1 MDLDPHIVRKEVHM
15 LERYFTKPQTA
26 DRIRGSWL
34 GEAIER
40 YVTWLADRGYQ
51 ARSLYHRV
59 PLLVR
64 FAAFAHHRGATG
76 VDALAGHVD
85 GFIQRQLRQRVRPCE
100 STAARRKYISDI
112 RHPIQQ
118 FLRVIRV
125 NGQPRGG
132 SNATRPFAHW
142 TPHFFAHLQDERGL
156 SPTTVEG
163 YATQLRS
170 FERYVTAQ
178 CLDGPQA
185 LTPMV
190 LDRFLAEKRIHVSA
204 RSLTS
209 TCAALRAWLR
219 YLYREGH
226 VKRDFSAVVEG
237 PRTYRL
243 SAIARSITADEVH
256 RTLSRIDR
264 RSSVGKRDYAMLL
277 LLVVYGLRAR
287 EVAALTLED
296 IDWHTSVLRVRVR
309 KAGHAATYPLAVEV
323 GEGVLD
329 YLQHG
334 RPQSADRHLF
344 LRTVAPHGAVTHSIV
359 ADRATA
365 ALRRAGIDVV
375 RPGSHT
381 LRHSCAQRLVD
392 AEFSLKVIGDYLGH
406 RRASSTR
413 IYSKVDLEALRDVA
427 LGDGEALV

>member
-1 MDLDPHIVRKEVHM
+1 M
-15 LERYFTKPQTA
+15 LERYFTKPQTV
-26 DRIRGSWL
+26 DRIRSSWL

-40 YVTWLADRGYQ
+40 YVTWLAERGYH
-51 ARSLYHRV
+51 ARCVHHRV
-59 PLLVR
+59 PLLMR
-64 FAAFAHHRGATG
+64 FAAFVQQRG
-76 VDALAGHVD
+76 VSEIDAVADHVD
-85 GFIQRQLRQRVRPCE
+85 RFIQRQLRQRVRPCG
-100 STAARRKYISDI
+100 STATRRKYIHDI
-112 RHPIQQ
+112 RQPIEQ

-125 NGQPRGG
+125 DRQAAAGG
-132 SNATRPFAHW
+132 SKAARPLTQWA
-142 TPHFFAHLQDERGL
+142 PHFFAHLQDERGL

-185 LTPMV
+185 LTPTV
-190 LDRFLAEKRIHVSA
+190 LDTFLAEKRTHVCA

-219 YLYREGH
+219 YLYREGL
-226 VKRDFSAVVEG
+226 VARDFSAVIEG

-243 SAIARSITADEVH
+243 SEIPRSITADEVH
-256 RTLSRIDR
+256 RTLGRIDR

-296 IDWHTSVLRVRVR
+296 IDWHTSVLHVRAR

-323 GEGVLD
+323 GEGLLD

-334 RPQSADRHLF
+334 RRQSADRHLF
-344 LRTVAPHGAVTHSIV
+344 LRTVAPHGGVSHPIV
-359 ADRATA
+359 ARRATH
-365 ALRRAGIDVV
+365 ALRQAGVNVV

-406 RRASSTR
+406 RRASSTC

-427 LGDGEALV
+427 LGEGEALV